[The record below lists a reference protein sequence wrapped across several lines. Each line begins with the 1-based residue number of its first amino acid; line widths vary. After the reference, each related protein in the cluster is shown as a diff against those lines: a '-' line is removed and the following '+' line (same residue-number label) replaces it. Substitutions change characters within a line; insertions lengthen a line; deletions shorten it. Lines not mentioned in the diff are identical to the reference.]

1 MVHAWLSEAAP
12 QLARLG
18 LGGTDSVSKLLLAL
32 EVSERTLEMAQR
44 VAPQVMPRLASG
56 CVPLFLTKGFKAYG
70 LALCSP
76 ISGSGCLHLA
86 SALTIQPCA
95 RWIPHPELLYTHVV
109 KTYHY
114 RRLVHMQQRVVFG
127 ALAHVTCVLAV
138 QRWYLN

>member
-1 MVHAWLSEAAP
+1 
-12 QLARLG
+12 
-18 LGGTDSVSKLLLAL
+18 
-32 EVSERTLEMAQR
+32 MAQQLVHQVRR
-44 VAPQVMPRLASG
+44 VLAPGSL
-56 CVPLFLTKGFKAYG
+56 PLFLTDGFKAYG

-138 QRWYLN
+138 QRWYLNPTFIECLISPLRPQIVLAGRRVIALT